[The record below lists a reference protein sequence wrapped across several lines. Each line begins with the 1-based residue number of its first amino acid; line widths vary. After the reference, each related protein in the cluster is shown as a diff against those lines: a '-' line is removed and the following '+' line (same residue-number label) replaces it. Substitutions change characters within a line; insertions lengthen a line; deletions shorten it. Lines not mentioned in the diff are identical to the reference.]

1 MTMGFLSDNQSTRA
15 APVAHLQQRSKT
27 MTRQQAKQAGEII
40 GLSMCSIMTLL
51 IAHAALRAIAGLAHY
66 L

>member
-1 MTMGFLSDNQSTRA
+1 
-15 APVAHLQQRSKT
+15 

-51 IAHAALRAIAGLAHY
+51 IAHAALRAIAQLAK
-66 L
+66 LIMSS